1 MSRAWAAPRRGCPIA
16 SASCF
21 PRNLRFRQL
30 TSNILVVESLKP
42 VRRTLL
48 RESAYRALRDAI
60 VREELAPGMTVSD
73 LELAERLGLSR
84 APVRESLARLAY
96 EGLVESK
103 PQSYTRVTPI
113 AAREVRDAASVV
125 RAMQELA
132 VNTAMANLSDSG
144 VAAMREANVR
154 FKDASRRGDLD
165 AAMAA
170 DDDLHGVLLE
180 ASHNV
185 ALLET
190 VERYTPL
197 IRRLERRLFST
208 ESAAQSAALHDRLI
222 EACADHDHEAARTVT
237 GEIWRVL
244 EDLADESPA
253 NEPNRRPSNVNPI
266 L

>member
-1 MSRAWAAPRRGCPIA
+1 MG
-16 SASCF
+16 
-21 PRNLRFRQL
+21 
-30 TSNILVVESLKP
+30 SLKP

-60 VREELAPGMTVSD
+60 VREELAPGTTVTD

-103 PQSYTRVTPI
+103 PQSYTRITPI

-125 RAMQELA
+125 RSMQELA
-132 VNTAMANLSDSG
+132 VSAAMANLNDRDIES
-144 VAAMREANVR
+144 MRGANNAFR
-154 FKDASRRGDLD
+154 AASRSGDLD

-170 DDDLHGVLLE
+170 DDDLHGVLIQ
-180 ASHNV
+180 ASRNA
-185 ALLET
+185 ALMET

-208 ESAAQSAALHDRLI
+208 KGAARSAALHDRLI
-222 EACADHDHEAARTVT
+222 DACAERDSEGARSVFA
-237 GEIWRVL
+237 EIWRVL

-253 NEPNRRPSNVNPI
+253 K
-266 L
+266 